1 MSLVPSVICLGEA
14 LVDRLGPLGVDLSS
28 ESTYQ
33 CVDRLGGAPANAACA
48 LARLGT
54 AVGFAGRLGKD
65 AIGNAFSNLFAERGL
80 FTEFLQFD
88 PVRPT
93 RIVLVSRSDD
103 GDRMFRGFVGDSGF
117 GFADQFLQPFIL
129 PPAEWLLVGTVPLSV
144 PTSAAVLMSVVQQ
157 SRNQGTAIAI
167 DVNWRPTFWDPS
179 ASPYSGPSVAS
190 KAAIQ
195 PLLIQASLIKFSR
208 EEAVWFFNTDD
219 PHTIQQALPLRPD
232 VVVTDGSGLVR
243 WKFADSSGQYF
254 PIKPSTI
261 VDTTG
266 AGDAF
271 TAGLLH
277 FWSAPPPE
285 RIRFAS
291 ACGALVCTG
300 VGGIEPQPTQS
311 QVEAFLGGVS

>member
-1 MSLVPSVICLGEA
+1 MPV
-14 LVDRLGPLGVDLSS
+14 
-28 ESTYQ
+28 
-33 CVDRLGGAPANAACA
+33 

-54 AVGFAGRLGKD
+54 EVGFAGRLGKD
-65 AIGNAFSNLFAERGL
+65 PVGNSFLRLFAERGL
-80 FTEFLQFD
+80 CTSCLQLD
-88 PVRPT
+88 SIRPT

-103 GDRMFRGFVGDSGF
+103 GDRMFRGFVGDSGC
-117 GFADQFLQPFIL
+117 GFADQFLQPTLL
-129 PPAEWLLVGTVPLSV
+129 PPVDWLLVGTLPLSS
-144 PTSAAVLMSVVQQ
+144 PTSAAALMSVVQH
-157 SRNQGTAIAI
+157 SRARGTAIAI

-179 ASPYSGPSVAS
+179 VSPDSGPSVAS

-195 PLLIQASLIKFSR
+195 PLLTQASLIKLAR
-208 EEAVWFFNTDD
+208 EEAFWFFNTDD
-219 PHTIQQALPLRPD
+219 PVTIQQALPLRPD
-232 VVVTDGSGLVR
+232 VVVTDGPGLVR
-243 WKFADSSGQYF
+243 WKLADSSGHYV
-254 PIKPSTI
+254 PLRPPTV

-277 FWSAPPPE
+277 SWSAPPPE